1 MKQKLGITLI
11 AAWYAFCGLMLL
23 LLAVGTTAGPDHFD
37 IPVDLVEIGA
47 VILFTVAIIAFA
59 VAYGIYNREGWA
71 WIAAMILATLSIVSS
86 LCPLNIFGLV
96 IPGLIIWYLW
106 TNMRDFDVTIKL

>member
-47 VILFTVAIIAFA
+47 AILLIVAIIAFV

-71 WIAAMILATLSIVSS
+71 WTASMILATLSIVSS
-86 LCPLNIFGLV
+86 PNIFGLI